1 MSRRRSQAEEEL
13 HAKYPHYSAYKLCQQ
28 RTFMTGSVTLLG
40 ATACTYIIMNQ
51 WYQRFSPRLSKNW
64 MVAGPLIVGAVAS
77 YAVTA
82 SNSNNCK
89 NMWLSMEERH
99 SVITP
104 AEERL
109 AQRMKS
115 SE

>member
-1 MSRRRSQAEEEL
+1 
-13 HAKYPHYSAYKLCQQ
+13 
-28 RTFMTGSVTLLG
+28 
-40 ATACTYIIMNQ
+40 MNQ

-77 YAVTA
+77 YTVTA
-82 SNSNNCK
+82 SYSTNCK

-104 AEERL
+104 AEGNVFCYRFVNCHL
-109 AQRMKS
+109 NIY
-115 SE
+115 